1 MSEFEKK
8 LLESADT
15 IYLPNRYQEPFIEAL
30 GNITNI
36 KIPDLKD
43 RKLSVKSNGQ
53 TFRWV
58 RGRDVP
64 QIVASVQAAQP
75 KKRIVGLSGSEWC
88 DEYMLGQLTG
98 KVATNRMIEYY
109 NIPFAKS
116 MGRVAIIAPQSVD
129 VEQMREKIRA
139 GQDPVPV
146 ITVYPNLAKNSFKEG
161 LFRLSITTTPEF
173 TLSGGVES
181 LADDLGML
189 ALDLVCT
196 GATVIQN
203 NFTILAELQEVYP
216 AIVTARGYDA

>member
-43 RKLSVKSNGQ
+43 RKISVKSNGQ

-64 QIVASVQAAQP
+64 QIVASAQATKP
-75 KKRIVGLSGSEWC
+75 DVKVVGLSGSEWC

-98 KVATNRMIEYY
+98 KVAADRRIEYY
-109 NIPFAKS
+109 TIPCAEL
-116 MGRVAIIAPQSVD
+116 MGRVAIIAPPSVD
-129 VEQMREKIRA
+129 AGRMLEKIRS
-139 GQDPVPV
+139 GQDHVPV
-146 ITVYPNLAKNSFKEG
+146 VTVYPNLATASN
-161 LFRLSITTTPEF
+161 LSITTSLEF
-173 TLSGGVES
+173 TLNGSVET

-196 GATVIQN
+196 GDTVIQN
-203 NFTILAELQEVYP
+203 NFTILAELQDAFP
-216 AIVTARGYDA
+216 AIVVAAGTNTV